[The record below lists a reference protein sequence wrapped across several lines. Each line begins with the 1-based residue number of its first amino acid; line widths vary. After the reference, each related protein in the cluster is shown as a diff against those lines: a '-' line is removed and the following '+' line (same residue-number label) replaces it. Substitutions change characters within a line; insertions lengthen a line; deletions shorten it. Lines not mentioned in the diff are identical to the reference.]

1 MTEWEIAHGAGVF
14 MYVRRNY
21 VNNPAQER
29 SKTEKTMI
37 GTSER
42 GQVLRLKDHV

>member
-1 MTEWEIAHGAGVF
+1 MARGYSCMSV
-14 MYVRRNY
+14 VRRNY
-21 VNNPAQER
+21 VNNRAQER